1 MKLIAGLGN
10 PGAEYVGTRHNVG
23 FAAID
28 ALATRLGAVAAGDFA
43 RTARKKFEGLALDG
57 VVECGPGNVAG
68 SEKVLLLQP
77 MTYMNDSGRSVQAAL
92 AFYRLTPADLLVISD
107 DVALPAGRIRLRAD
121 GSAGGH
127 NGLADIERALGMDQ
141 YARLRIGI
149 DAPPVPGV
157 QRDYVLGRISAS
169 QRPLIEG
176 AIARAVDAIL
186 VWVQSGIV
194 AAMNQFN
201 AAPASGASESK
212 G

>member
-23 FAAID
+23 FAVID
-28 ALATRLGAVAAGDFA
+28 ALASRLGLASAGEFA
-43 RTARKKFEGLALDG
+43 RVARKKFEGLALDG
-57 VVECGPGNVAG
+57 TVESCGESSGAGG

-77 MTYMNDSGRSVQAAL
+77 MTFMNDSGRSVQAAL

-127 NGLADIERALGMDQ
+127 NGLADIERALGGDQ
-141 YARLRIGI
+141 YPRLRVGI
-149 DAPPVPGV
+149 DAPPVPGI
-157 QRDYVLGRISAS
+157 QRDYVLGRISQA
-169 QRPLIEG
+169 QRPLIDQ
-176 AIARAVDAIL
+176 AIARAVDAVL
-186 VWVQSGIV
+186 VWVQQGIG

-201 AAPASGASESK
+201 AAAPSGPV
-212 G
+212 

>member
-10 PGAEYVGTRHNVG
+10 PGAEYNGTRHNVG

-28 ALATRLGAVAAGDFA
+28 ALATRLGAAAAGDFA

-57 VVECGPGNVAG
+57 VVECGPGSAAG

-127 NGLADIERALGMDQ
+127 NGLADIERALGTDQ

-176 AIARAVDAIL
+176 AIARAVDAVL
-186 VWVQSGIV
+186 VWVQAGIV

>member
-23 FAAID
+23 FAVID
-28 ALATRLGAVAAGDFA
+28 ALASRLGLTSAGEFA
-43 RTARKKFEGLALDG
+43 RVARKKFEGLALDG
-57 VVECGPGNVAG
+57 TVESSEAGG

-127 NGLADIERALGMDQ
+127 NGLADIERALAGDQ
-141 YARLRIGI
+141 YPRLRVGI

-157 QRDYVLGRISAS
+157 QRDYVLGRISQA
-169 QRPLIEG
+169 QRPLIDQ
-176 AIARAVDAIL
+176 AIARAVDAVL
-186 VWVQSGIV
+186 VWVQQGIG

-201 AAPASGASESK
+201 AAAPSGPV
-212 G
+212 